1 MLMKQDTKRQLLK
14 VDKEASAAREKA
26 YQDYVMQYEMA
37 VAKQQSEAWRKALD
51 GVPDS
56 LRMLLEINN
65 TENVPEYSEKQK
77 KQYNDAIKAYD
88 HTGNGVSWSQFEWK
102 TYDTQMTVT
111 FEDSVKVEKSTS
123 GRTHNTSIDS
133 SIDLKSYIASAKK
146 TNQELIENAGTQIN
160 AKTSEYMS
168 TGKAFRAALTE
179 KYSKLAAEAKTHSNP
194 ENYIHSKYFDKSSE
208 YYETNL
214 TDTERRIA
222 YNYEMQ
228 MCRTGKINGVN
239 YQDSLFRGI
248 EVDGDSV
255 DSDKIQFER
264 ALVNSQISNIL
275 KQAGVDTS
283 SITKD
288 CTFTVDPY
296 SYEITVD
303 GVDEETKV
311 LMQNALNVGN
321 NGKNLY
327 KHIYYCSTQD
337 GCESSQ
343 VTEES
348 KMKYEA
354 YHQVYSYTGYGLD
367 KLEEKN
373 GTYYTESGEN
383 ILDLVDSAVES
394 SGKVPK
400 EFNQQMKNWIHDL
413 VSTISTRGW
422 NNVPDMTLSI
432 LYGKSGLKDMNQ
444 LITYQ
449 YEADRMN
456 RQWYSVL

>member
-1 MLMKQDTKRQLLK
+1 MNIFFNSRIYSNQLLLNILSGHQQK
-14 VDKEASAAREKA
+14 NKISQMAGTTGTRDTLTISESAKEK
-26 YQDYVMQYEMA
+26 
-37 VAKQQSEAWRKALD
+37 
-51 GVPDS
+51 
-56 LRMLLEINN
+56 
-65 TENVPEYSEKQK
+65 
-77 KQYNDAIKAYD
+77 
-88 HTGNGVSWSQFEWK
+88 
-102 TYDTQMTVT
+102 MT
-111 FEDSVKVEKSTS
+111 KSTR
-123 GRTHNTSIDS
+123 GRTHNISVDS

-160 AKTSEYMS
+160 AKTGEYMS

-208 YYETNL
+208 YYESNL
-214 TDTERRIA
+214 NDTERRIA

-239 YQDSLFRGI
+239 FEDSLFRGI
-248 EVDGDSV
+248 EVDGDRV

-283 SITKD
+283 SIKD
-288 CTFTVDPY
+288 CTFSVNPY
-296 SYEITVD
+296 SYEITAD
-303 GVDEETKV
+303 GVNDETKA
-311 LMQNALNVGN
+311 LMQVALNVGD

-343 VTEES
+343 ITKES

-354 YHQVYSYTGYGLD
+354 YHQVYSFTGYELD

-383 ILDLVDSAVES
+383 ILDLVDSAVED

-400 EFNQQMKNWIHDL
+400 DFRQQMKGWIHDL
-413 VSTISTRGW
+413 VSTISARGF

-432 LYGKSGLKDMNQ
+432 LYGKNGLKDINQ

-449 YEADRMN
+449 YEADGMN

>member
-1 MLMKQDTKRQLLK
+1 MNIFFNSRIYANQSLLNVLFGQQQKTTTSQSAGCSGTRDTLTIS
-14 VDKEASAAREKA
+14 ASGKKK
-26 YQDYVMQYEMA
+26 MA
-37 VAKQQSEAWRKALD
+37 
-51 GVPDS
+51 
-56 LRMLLEINN
+56 
-65 TENVPEYSEKQK
+65 
-77 KQYNDAIKAYD
+77 
-88 HTGNGVSWSQFEWK
+88 
-102 TYDTQMTVT
+102 
-111 FEDSVKVEKSTS
+111 KSIS

-133 SIDLKSYIASAKK
+133 SIDLKSYIVSAKK
-146 TNQELIENAGTQIN
+146 TNKEIIDNAGTQIN

-194 ENYIHSKYFDKSSE
+194 ENYIHSKYFDKSSD

-248 EVDGDSV
+248 EVDGNSV
-255 DSDKIQFER
+255 DTDKIQFER
-264 ALVNSQISNIL
+264 SLVNAKISNII
-275 KQAGVDTS
+275 KQAGVDES
-283 SITKD
+283 AITQD

-303 GVDEETKV
+303 GVDEETKL
-311 LMQNALNVGN
+311 LMQDALNVGD

-337 GCESSQ
+337 GCESTQ
-343 VTEES
+343 ITKES

-354 YHQVYSYTGYGLD
+354 YHQVYSYTGYELD

-383 ILDLVDSAVES
+383 ILDLVNHAVEDT
-394 SGKVPK
+394 GKVPK
-400 EFNQQMKNWIHDL
+400 EYKQQMKNWIHDL
-413 VSTISTRGW
+413 VSTMSVKGW
-422 NNVPDMTLSI
+422 NNVSDMTLSI

-449 YEADRMN
+449 YEAGSMN

>member
-1 MLMKQDTKRQLLK
+1 MNIFFNSRINANQSLLNVLFGQQQKAASSQNTGCRGTRDTLTISASG
-14 VDKEASAAREKA
+14 KEK
-26 YQDYVMQYEMA
+26 
-37 VAKQQSEAWRKALD
+37 L
-51 GVPDS
+51 
-56 LRMLLEINN
+56 
-65 TENVPEYSEKQK
+65 T
-77 KQYNDAIKAYD
+77 
-88 HTGNGVSWSQFEWK
+88 
-102 TYDTQMTVT
+102 
-111 FEDSVKVEKSTS
+111 KSTS

-146 TNQELIENAGTQIN
+146 TNQELIENAGAQIN

-264 ALVNSQISNIL
+264 ALINSQISNIL

-311 LMQNALNVGN
+311 LMQDALNVGD
-321 NGKNLY
+321 NGKTSIS
-327 KHIYYCSTQD
+327 IYIIVQH
-337 GCESSQ
+337 
-343 VTEES
+343 
-348 KMKYEA
+348 KM
-354 YHQVYSYTGYGLD
+354 
-367 KLEEKN
+367 
-373 GTYYTESGEN
+373 
-383 ILDLVDSAVES
+383 AV
-394 SGKVPK
+394 
-400 EFNQQMKNWIHDL
+400 
-413 VSTISTRGW
+413 R
-422 NNVPDMTLSI
+422 
-432 LYGKSGLKDMNQ
+432 
-444 LITYQ
+444 
-449 YEADRMN
+449 
-456 RQWYSVL
+456 VLR

>member
-1 MLMKQDTKRQLLK
+1 MNIFFNSRINANQSLLNVLFGQQQKAASSQNTGCRGTRDTLTISASG
-14 VDKEASAAREKA
+14 KEK
-26 YQDYVMQYEMA
+26 
-37 VAKQQSEAWRKALD
+37 L
-51 GVPDS
+51 
-56 LRMLLEINN
+56 
-65 TENVPEYSEKQK
+65 T
-77 KQYNDAIKAYD
+77 
-88 HTGNGVSWSQFEWK
+88 
-102 TYDTQMTVT
+102 
-111 FEDSVKVEKSTS
+111 KSTS

-146 TNQELIENAGTQIN
+146 TNQEIIENAGTQIN

-228 MCRTGKINGVN
+228 
-239 YQDSLFRGI
+239 
-248 EVDGDSV
+248 
-255 DSDKIQFER
+255 
-264 ALVNSQISNIL
+264 
-275 KQAGVDTS
+275 
-283 SITKD
+283 
-288 CTFTVDPY
+288 
-296 SYEITVD
+296 
-303 GVDEETKV
+303 
-311 LMQNALNVGN
+311 NALNVGN

-354 YHQVYSYTGYGLD
+354 YHQVYSYTGYELD

-373 GTYYTESGEN
+373 GSYYTESGEN

-413 VSTISTRGW
+413 VSKISTRGW